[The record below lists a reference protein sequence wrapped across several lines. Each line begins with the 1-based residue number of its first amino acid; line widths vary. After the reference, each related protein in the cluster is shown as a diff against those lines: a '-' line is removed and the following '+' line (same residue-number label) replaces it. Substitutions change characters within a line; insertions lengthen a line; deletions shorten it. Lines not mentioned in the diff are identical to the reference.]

1 MKPQVF
7 IVFLRQPRK
16 GDARHDPFWEFGSF
30 GCTGCH
36 MHNLLN
42 PSTCRIRKGD
52 RLAFV
57 QGGAL
62 GCRLLLVTPP
72 VRRVSHPGPGGSGRL
87 EIRWQ
92 PSAKPFRYGEQA
104 PLMAGNV
111 PYGSP
116 EFPKLSQA
124 IAGAARTTWAA
135 KLASHFRA
143 RARALEEDLADEVLT
158 RFERA
163 RRRALQGAFIRKY
176 ADALPTYDQSAVSG
190 SRRQVYLTLS
200 KELADTG
207 KRAVSKCGLRGT
219 RCSK

>member
-7 IVFLRQPRK
+7 IVFLRQLRK
-16 GDARHDPFWEFGSF
+16 GDARNDPFWEFGSF

-36 MHNLLN
+36 THNLLN

-72 VRRVSHPGPGGSGRL
+72 VRRVLHHDPGGGCL
-87 EIRWQ
+87 EIRWR

-104 PLMAGNV
+104 PLIAGNV
-111 PYGSP
+111 PHGSA
-116 EFPKLSQA
+116 EFPKLIQA
-124 IAGAARTTWAA
+124 IAVAARTTWAA
-135 KLASHFRA
+135 KLASRFRA
-143 RARALEEDLADEVLT
+143 RATALEEDLAEEVLT

-163 RRRALQGAFIRKY
+163 RRRASQGAFIRRY
-176 ADALPTYDQSAVSG
+176 ADALPTYDQAAVSG
-190 SRRQVYLTLS
+190 NRRQLYRALLRKLS
-200 KELADTG
+200 DTG
-207 KRAVSKCGLRGT
+207 EQTVSKCGKPT
-219 RCSK
+219 RSCSR